1 MDEHESYLA
10 PCPNC
15 GELLD
20 LTMKE
25 YYDREEKY
33 ICKHCNTILIGMN
46 CGSKEVN
53 ISNLDDDNK
62 YDSIFFKFNTKILPL
77 I

>member
-15 GELLD
+15 GEILD

-25 YYDREEKY
+25 YYARKEKY
-33 ICKHCNTILIGMN
+33 ICKHCNTILIGEN

-53 ISNLDDDNK
+53 FSCLEYKN
-62 YDSIFFKFNTKILPL
+62 IFYKFNTIILPSMYK
-77 I
+77 